1 MDGCFCALLHTYVI
15 APCLYFAQ
23 FLILTHNNNDTHTH
37 SHTALEKLLGFSLEK
52 CLMKVWPNTDLFCGG
67 SHGIPNEEL
76 LRVKRPYGRVD
87 RVVSGKEISS
97 ERGKER
103 EQEG

>member
-1 MDGCFCALLHTYVI
+1 M
-15 APCLYFAQ
+15 
-23 FLILTHNNNDTHTH
+23 HNNNDTHT
-37 SHTALEKLLGFSLEK
+37 HTALEKLLGFSLEK

-87 RVVSGKEISS
+87 RVVSGK
-97 ERGKER
+97 KLLER
-103 EQEG
+103 EGERERKKDEWHI